1 MSEPVLAGMEKVAA
15 VWCLYSHNCRSAEV
29 AEAEKNPDDIS
40 TLYGVDINRG
50 LEGCLSLTV
59 KESLGEYYIFSD
71 LNARMIKYKVNI
83 WSVRFQKEN
92 EYGVGR

>member
-1 MSEPVLAGMEKVAA
+1 MRPCGAYIATTE
-15 VWCLYSHNCRSAEV
+15 EV
-29 AEAEKNPDDIS
+29 AEAEKNPNDIS

-59 KESLGEYYIFSD
+59 KKESLGEYYIFSD

-92 EYGVGR
+92 EYGGGR